1 MYEIPGF
8 TFSAKTAAAQDSKYV
23 FVKMTATGLAPATA
37 LTDAVVGVV
46 QRKGITSE
54 ALPVMANG
62 ISMVVASADIAK
74 GALVGPTTGGR
85 AVTSTT
91 QYCGIALEAAAKAG
105 DIIPVLLTLG
115 AGAPAA
121 GVGG

>member
-8 TFSAKTAAAQDSKYV
+8 TFSAKTAAKQDAKYV

-46 QRKGITSE
+46 QRKGIASE

-62 ISMVVASADIAK
+62 ISMVEASAAIDK
-74 GALVGPTTGGR
+74 GALVGPTTGGK

-91 QYCGIALEAAAKAG
+91 QYCGIALEAAKAG

-115 AGAPAA
+115 AGAPA
-121 GVGG
+121 GGGG

>member
-23 FVKMTATGLAPATA
+23 FVQMTATGLAPATA

-46 QRKGITSE
+46 QRKGIASE

-62 ISMVVASADIAK
+62 ISMVVASANIAR
-74 GALVGPTTGGR
+74 GALVGPTAGGR

-91 QYCGIALEAAAKAG
+91 QYCGIALEAAANEG
-105 DIIPVLLTLG
+105 DIIPVLLTL
-115 AGAPAA
+115 APGAPA
-121 GVGG
+121 GGGG

>member
-46 QRKGITSE
+46 QRKGIASE
-54 ALPVMANG
+54 VLPVMANG
-62 ISMVVASADIAK
+62 ISMVEASAAITK
-74 GALVGPTTGGR
+74 GALVGPTTGGK

-115 AGAPAA
+115 AGAPA
-121 GVGG
+121 GGGG